1 MVMILVPWR
10 DDYSVGTTSVD
21 DEHKA
26 LVDRINR
33 LYDQLMVEEDPE
45 AVATFF
51 GGLIN
56 AITEHFVLEERYMR
70 ERGYDL
76 LPEHRED
83 YERLLDDIRALIAEF
98 DRNED
103 EGREDLA
110 NRLDDWLSDHFDTHD
125 ARLDRVSGRRTN

>member
-1 MVMILVPWR
+1 MILVPWR
-10 DDYSVGTTSVD
+10 DDYRVGAKSVD

-33 LYDQLMVEEDPE
+33 LYDQLMVAEDPQ

-56 AITEHFVLEERYMR
+56 AITEHFVREERYMR
-70 ERGYDL
+70 DHGYDL

-98 DRNED
+98 DRNEEEVRD
-103 EGREDLA
+103 DLA
-110 NRLDDWLSDHFDTHD
+110 TRLDGWLSDHFDTHD
-125 ARLDRVSGRRTN
+125 ARLDEVSRRRPN